1 MINNLTSIKIGL
13 ALVMLGLLFGI
24 GLGVTFWVDEVFLK
38 RM

>member
-1 MINNLTSIKIGL
+1 MINNLTSIKVGL

-24 GLGVTFWVDEVFLK
+24 GLGVTFGVDKVFLK